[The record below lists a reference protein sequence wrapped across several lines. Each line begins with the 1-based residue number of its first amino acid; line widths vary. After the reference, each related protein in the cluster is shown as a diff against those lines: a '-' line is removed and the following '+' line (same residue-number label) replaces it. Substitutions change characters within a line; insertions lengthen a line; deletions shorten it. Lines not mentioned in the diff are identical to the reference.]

1 MPSWSADE
9 PLHRSSPSQHRP
21 GKLFVVGTP
30 IGNLGDITLRAI
42 ETLKSADRILA
53 EDTRRTRSLLNHL
66 GITGKPLASIE
77 AHVSLP
83 RLQGLLQFL
92 LAGDQLALVTDAGM
106 PAVSDPGAKFVAL
119 AREALIPIEVI
130 PGPSAVTAAIALS
143 GLVEGPFYFAGF
155 LPRQGSRRRRALERL
170 RQPAA
175 AAVLFEAGNRTRET
189 LAELAQRQPERQAAI
204 CRELTKLH
212 EEVATGTLAE
222 LAALEREWRG
232 EVVVVLAECAG
243 DDSEERDD
251 SPVLD
256 DAALLRELANGVTVR
271 DLVARSGLS
280 GKPRQAFYARLL
292 GLRRN
297 SE

>member
-1 MPSWSADE
+1 MPSWSADD
-9 PLHRSSPSQHRP
+9 SSQRQP

-42 ETLKSADRILA
+42 ETLKSVDRILA
-53 EDTRRTRSLLNHL
+53 EDTRRTRTLLNHL

-77 AHVSLP
+77 AHVSLT

-92 LAGDQLALVTDAGM
+92 HEGDQLALVTDAGM

-119 AREALIPIEVI
+119 AREAQIPVEVI

-155 LPRQGSRRRRALERL
+155 LPRQGSRRKRALERI

-189 LAELAQRQPERQAAI
+189 LADLAQRQPDRQAAV
-204 CRELTKLH
+204 CRELTKVH
-212 EEVATGTLAE
+212 EEVTTGTLAD

-232 EVVVVLAECAG
+232 EVVIVLAECAA
-243 DDSEERDD
+243 DDAADRDD
-251 SPVLD
+251 VAAPD
-256 DAALLRELANGVTVR
+256 DAALLRELESGATVR

-280 GKPRQAFYARLL
+280 GKQRQALYARLL

-297 SE
+297 SQQS